1 MSRLKTAIA
10 AAASLTV
17 TIAAMTSAADAGAV
31 LDKVLK
37 SGTLTVAAGPDWGTM
52 SSLNNETQQL
62 QGYDIDVAKGIA
74 DHLGVKIEFVTP
86 SWDIIT
92 SGNWQGRWDVAM
104 GQMTPTAVRAE
115 KFDFPGVYFYAR
127 VVAVVHKDSKAAKP
141 ADLNGK
147 RVGVTAG
154 SVQEEYANHTFKPNW
169 VDAKPIEFQI
179 KPGEIKTYAT
189 TNVAFDDLR
198 LGDGVR
204 LDAVLTDGTVMDDAI
219 KAGYPIKPLGEP
231 LFSSPGAIPV
241 LHGDKE
247 FSGKIAEAIQK
258 MKEDGTLSKL
268 SLKWYGVDYTTEN

>member
-1 MSRLKTAIA
+1 MNRFMTMVA

-17 TIAAMTSAADAGAV
+17 GIAATTSAANAGAV
-31 LDKVLK
+31 LDKVLE

-52 SSLNNETQQL
+52 SSLNNETRQL
-62 QGYDIDVAKGIA
+62 EGYDIDVAKGIA
-74 DHLGVKIEFVTP
+74 DYLGVKIEFVTP

-92 SGNWQGRWDVAM
+92 SGNWQGRWDIAM

-115 KFDFPGVYFYAR
+115 KFDFPAVYFYAQ
-127 VVAVVHKDSKAAKP
+127 VVAVVHKDSKAVKP

-154 SVQEEYANHTFKPNW
+154 SVQEEYAKHTFKPNW
-169 VDAKPIEFQI
+169 VGAKPIEFQV

-204 LDAVLTDGTVMDDAI
+204 LDAVLTDGPVMDDAI

-231 LFSSPGAIPV
+231 LFASPGALPV

-247 FSGKIAEAIQK
+247 FSSKIAEAIQK

-268 SLKWYGVDYTTEN
+268 SLKWYGVDYSTEK